1 MSLIR
6 INVNP
11 SGRQLAVFA
20 AAWLV
25 FLGCIG
31 AENWHHG
38 RQAAAGILWTLACLV
53 PLVGLFSRA
62 ALRFVFVGLSYATR
76 PIGIV
81 VSFVVLALVYYL
93 ALTPIGW
100 AMRLLRHD
108 PLSRRFEPD
117 AGSYWNPRD
126 AKKPIESYF
135 NQS

>member
-11 SGRQLAVFA
+11 SGRQLLVFA
-20 AAWLV
+20 AAWLA
-25 FLGCIG
+25 FLGIIG

-38 RQAAAGILWTLACLV
+38 RHATAAALWTLAGLV
-53 PLVGLFSRA
+53 PLAGLFSRA

-93 ALTPIGW
+93 VLTPVGLI
-100 AMRLLRHD
+100 MRLLGND
-108 PLSRRFEPD
+108 PLSRKFEPD
-117 AGSYWNPRD
+117 SESYWTPRD
-126 AKKPIESYF
+126 RTKPVESYF
-135 NQS
+135 DQS

>member
-11 SGRQLAVFA
+11 SGRQLTVFA
-20 AAWLV
+20 TAWLV

-38 RQAAAGILWTLACLV
+38 RHTSAEVLWMLAVLV
-53 PLVGLFSRA
+53 PLVGLISRA

-108 PLSRRFEPD
+108 PLARKFEPQ
-117 AGSYWNPRD
+117 AGSYWNPRS